1 MAVVIQHIFWHFSPG
16 FATVFSTIWSPGRFG
31 VVAFFIVSGFIVPR
45 SLELRGEI
53 KAFWTAR
60 FFRLYPSYWFSLLF
74 IGLLPLAGIPALN
87 TADLGSLKQWLANV
101 TMLEGFAHIP
111 DFNPVAWTLGLELVL
126 YAAITLAFM
135 KGLLKRTWLIA
146 LSILSLIAVSS
157 VILPAVF
164 HIRFPAG
171 AAAVF
176 GSILAGL
183 ALYRWFAGDLKKL
196 EALAITLLCLGVTA
210 ASSIVN
216 YPAARSTSDVLQPTQ
231 LCAILSAATG
241 YLFFLSMLKFQGLK
255 FPAWILW
262 LGKVSY
268 SLYLLHPIALAIV
281 PQSLSPFAALPIQI
295 GLSLAFA
302 WFGYECIEMPSVE
315 TAKRLLKRGAIRVPP
330 STEPA
335 YDKAA

>member
-1 MAVVIQHIFWHFSPG
+1 M
-16 FATVFSTIWSPGRFG
+16 
-31 VVAFFIVSGFIVPR
+31 AFFIVSGFIVPR

-53 KAFWTAR
+53 RAFWISR
-60 FFRLYPSYWFSLLF
+60 FYRLFPSYWFSLLF

-101 TMLEGFAHIP
+101 TMLEGFAHVP

-126 YAAITLAFM
+126 YAGITVAYG
-135 KGLLKRTWLIA
+135 KGILKRTWLIA
-146 LSILSLIAVSS
+146 LTILTLIGVSS
-157 VILPAVF
+157 VLLPAMF

-171 AAAVF
+171 ASAVF

-196 EALAITLLCLGVTA
+196 EALAISFLCLGVTV
-210 ASSIVN
+210 ASSVVN
-216 YPAARSTSDVLQPTQ
+216 YPVTRSTTDVLQPTQ

-241 YLFFLSMLKFQGLK
+241 YLFFLGMLRMKNLK
-255 FPAWILW
+255 FPSWILW

-268 SLYLLHPIALAIV
+268 SLYLLHPIALAIA
-281 PQSLSPFAALPIQI
+281 PQSLSPLAALPIQI

-302 WFGYECIEMPSVE
+302 WFGYECVERPSVE
-315 TAKRLLKRGAIRVPP
+315 TAKRLLKSAAARVPAP
-330 STEPA
+330 AEPA
-335 YDKAA
+335 YDRAA